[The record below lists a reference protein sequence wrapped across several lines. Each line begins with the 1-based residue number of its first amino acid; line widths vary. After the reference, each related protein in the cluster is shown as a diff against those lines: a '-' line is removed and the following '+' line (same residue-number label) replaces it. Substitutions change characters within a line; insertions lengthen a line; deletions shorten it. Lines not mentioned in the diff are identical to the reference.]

1 MDEPQDTSPAQPS
14 SFVEPAF
21 DEKAAYLV
29 PPSNEREANLD
40 LGKYYDHEDANEKS
54 LYVNR
59 EPVITSGRDVSKY
72 LIDLRDDEDPP
83 FTLRCVVLG
92 TVIGGLGAALYQV
105 CCAVSDKLDA
115 GFQTLACRYT
125 PSSLFKNR
133 SLQYFY
139 SWSFTHLEFSG
150 KPFCQSVM
158 W

>member
-1 MDEPQDTSPAQPS
+1 MDEPQDTLLAQPS
-14 SFVEPAF
+14 SSSEPAF

-29 PPSNEREANLD
+29 TPSDGEEATLD
-40 LGKYYDHEDANEKS
+40 PDKYYDHEDANEKS
-54 LYVNR
+54 LYLDG
-59 EPVITSGRDVSKY
+59 EPIITSGIDVSKY

-83 FTLRCVVLG
+83 FTLRSVVLG

-105 CCAVSDKLDA
+105 CCAISDKRDA

-133 SLQYFY
+133 SLRYFY

-150 KPFCQSVM
+150 KPFCQSVT

>member
-14 SFVEPAF
+14 SFAEPAF

-83 FTLRCVVLG
+83 FTLRSVVLG
-92 TVIGGLGAALYQV
+92 TAIGGLGAALYQV

-115 GFQTLACRYT
+115 GFQTLACRYN

-139 SWSFTHLEFSG
+139 SWSF
-150 KPFCQSVM
+150 
-158 W
+158 